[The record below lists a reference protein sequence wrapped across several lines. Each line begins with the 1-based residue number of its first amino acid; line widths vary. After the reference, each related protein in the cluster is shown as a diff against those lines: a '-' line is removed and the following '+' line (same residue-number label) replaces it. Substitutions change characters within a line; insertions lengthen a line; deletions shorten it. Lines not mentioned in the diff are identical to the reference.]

1 MSSPNDVFYRK
12 YFLLNTAE
20 TLFQEYGYE
29 VDANHSR
36 ISDEFILR
44 DEASSFNSHQH
55 QILS

>member
-12 YFLLNTAE
+12 YLLLDTAE
-20 TLFQEYGYE
+20 TLLQEYGYE

-44 DEASSFNSHQH
+44 DEASSFNSHQ
-55 QILS
+55 ILS